1 VKGLLDDAGYGGF
14 NTSTVENYIDGD
26 EVADYL
32 VDDLRDQIYEDPE
45 NWDISRE
52 LSKSQEEEIWVL
64 KMEKW
69 VYENEDIRF
78 PIKYPTREDN
88 GKIFDFMDENEEHEF
103 QLRYEGNEW
112 VLYKDGSLVQP
123 GQLYDDEDTEDH
135 QDDRDSRIVDIEYEI
150 QEIEENPDGDL
161 NEDEIDEA
169 VEDRRR
175 EVSRNPLG
183 WIRDYGLTMDNF
195 IDEGQFIEDI
205 ANGEDYGTL
214 NSYDNSYDSIT
225 VGETEYIV
233 MTYEK

>member
-1 VKGLLDDAGYGGF
+1 
-14 NTSTVENYIDGD
+14 
-26 EVADYL
+26 
-32 VDDLRDQIYEDPE
+32 
-45 NWDISRE
+45 
-52 LSKSQEEEIWVL
+52 
-64 KMEKW
+64 
-69 VYENEDIRF
+69 
-78 PIKYPTREDN
+78 
-88 GKIFDFMDENEEHEF
+88 MDENEEHEF

-161 NEDEIDEA
+161 NEDEIDDV

-175 EVSRNPLG
+175 EVSRNPLE
-183 WIRDYGLTMDNF
+183 WIRDYGLNMDNF
-195 IDEGQFIEDI
+195 IDERQFIEDV

-214 NSYDNSYDSIT
+214 NSYDNSYDNIT

-233 MTYEK
+233 MVYEK